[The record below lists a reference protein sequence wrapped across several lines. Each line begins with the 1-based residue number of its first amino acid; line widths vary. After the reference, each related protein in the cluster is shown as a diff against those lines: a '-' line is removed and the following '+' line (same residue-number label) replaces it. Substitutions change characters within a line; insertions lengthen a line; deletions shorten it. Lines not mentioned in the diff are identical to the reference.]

1 MELVNSVLNLV
12 ISLGILVSV
21 IKLSKNIDKLKK

>member
-21 IKLSKNIDKLKK
+21 IKLNKNINKLKK

>member
-1 MELVNSVLNLV
+1 MELVNSTLNLV

-21 IKLSKNIDKLKK
+21 IRLNKRLDKEK